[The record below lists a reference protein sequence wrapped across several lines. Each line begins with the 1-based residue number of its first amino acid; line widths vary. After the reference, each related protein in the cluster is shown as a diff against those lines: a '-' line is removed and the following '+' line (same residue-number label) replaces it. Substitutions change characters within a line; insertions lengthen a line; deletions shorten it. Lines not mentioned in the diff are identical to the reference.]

1 MHVRLYPFVAAPLL
15 AMLTIAVSITA
26 HAADGDGRFMVKGG
40 GRASCAE
47 FLAAHEARDDA
58 LVSLAGWVDGYLTHV
73 NEATP
78 ETFDAAPW
86 QSTELLLGVLTGW
99 CRERPEERFHTAVF
113 QLTRS
118 LYPQRVQARSPL
130 VEVRVGEQALV
141 LYRATIEA
149 MQARLRL
156 RGLLSSAPSGVY
168 DTATTEAIRSFQRAQ
183 DLPVTGL
190 PDQVTLG
197 HLL

>member
-1 MHVRLYPFVAAPLL
+1 MHCRTRLL
-15 AMLTIAVSITA
+15 AAFLLLACATA
-26 HAADGDGRFMVKGG
+26 TSAADGEGRFMVKGG
-40 GRASCAE
+40 GRTSCAA
-47 FLAAHEARDDA
+47 FIAAHEARGKE

-78 ETFDAAPW
+78 ETFDSVPW
-86 QSTELLLGVLTGW
+86 QSTELLLGALARW
-99 CRERPEERFHTAVF
+99 CREHPAERFHTAVF

-118 LYPQRVQARSPL
+118 LYPQRVQQRSPL
-130 VEVRVGEQALV
+130 VEVRVGDQAMV

-149 MQARLRL
+149 IQGRLKL
-156 RGLLSSAPSGVY
+156 RGLLSAPPTGTY
-168 DTATTEAIRSFQRAQ
+168 DAATIEAVRAFQR
-183 DLPVTGL
+183 DKKLPMTGL